1 MNKFIENCDIL
12 HDVKVI
18 DNLILHYNTFGV
30 LDRRSA
36 IDLIQKIHSIN
47 TVVRIFDT
55 LSNIQAQ
62 DNFIP
67 FDSATD
73 LQLVCELNRLQRI
86 LIANIGKNS
95 TDELQKR

>member
-1 MNKFIENCDIL
+1 MNKFIENCDML

-36 IDLIQKIHSIN
+36 IDLIRKIHSIN

-55 LSNIQAQ
+55 L
-62 DNFIP
+62 
-67 FDSATD
+67 
-73 LQLVCELNRLQRI
+73 
-86 LIANIGKNS
+86 K
-95 TDELQKR
+95 

>member
-1 MNKFIENCDIL
+1 MDKFIENCNIMNDINM
-12 HDVKVI
+12 I
-18 DNLILHYNTFGV
+18 DNLILNYNTFGV

-36 IDLIQKIHSIN
+36 IDLIRKIHSIN
-47 TVVRIFDT
+47 KVVRIFDT
-55 LSNIQAQ
+55 IDNIQAQ

-73 LQLVCELNRLQRI
+73 AQLIFELNRLRQI
-86 LIANIGKNS
+86 LITNIGKNS

>member
-1 MNKFIENCDIL
+1 MNKFIENSDML

-36 IDLIQKIHSIN
+36 IDLIRKIHSIN
-47 TVVRIFDT
+47 KVVRMFDT
-55 LSNIQAQ
+55 VSNIQAQ
-62 DNFIP
+62 DNYIP
-67 FDSATD
+67 FYCATD
-73 LQLVCELNRLQRI
+73 SQLVCELNRLQRI
-86 LIANIGKNS
+86 LIANIGKNN